1 MTTRWLLRA
10 NWILWLTLALPLKV
24 SASEPERRLT
34 YEQDVRPIL
43 KAHCFQC
50 HGEEEKPKGELD
62 LRLVHLMKQGGAS
75 GESLVPGNHEES
87 FLWQRIDDDEM
98 PPLDKKLP
106 AKDKEIIAAWIDQG
120 AVTARPEPASLAPGI
135 EPSDEEKAFWSFQP
149 IRRPNPPRVQVQNES
164 LVRVPIDAFLL
175 EKLEKSDLR
184 FAPEADRRTLIRRV
198 TFALTGL
205 PPTLAEVD
213 QFLADEDA
221 NAYERLVDRLLA
233 SPRYGERWARHW
245 LDVAGYADSDGYSPK
260 DSERKYAYKYRD
272 YLVRSLNLDRPWDE
286 LIREQLA
293 GDEML
298 TPPYQGLASEELDKL
313 VATGFLRMAPDGSS
327 DPAAEQSLARNDTI
341 AETIKIV
348 STSLLGL
355 TVGCAQ
361 CHAHRYDPIPADD
374 YYRFRALFEPAYN
387 PKSWR
392 APAARLVSLWTADD
406 RALAE
411 KVDTEVKAIERER
424 AKAVE
429 ALVQK
434 VLDQELAEAP
444 EELRGKL
451 REARD
456 TRPAKRTAEQTQWLK
471 TYPRLNVTPGN
482 VTLYDPRAFTA
493 ITKDFAARVAKA
505 REKRPPED
513 FVHALTEVPG
523 QVPTTHL
530 FFRGDIQ
537 QPRQAVQP
545 GEFKVLTASTG
556 TPDIPIDDPDLPTT
570 GRRLAYARHLTS
582 GKHPLV
588 ARVLVNRI
596 WLHHFGRGIVNTPG
610 DFGMLGDRPSHPE
623 LLDWLADEFMS
634 QGWSLK
640 KLHRLILTSTAYR
653 QSSRRDPKLEAVD
666 PDDRLLGRMPV
677 RRLEAEAVRD
687 AILAASGRLTPT
699 MYGPPVPVAVD
710 EAGQVIVGND
720 NRDGA
725 GRPVSKRVSLGDDEW
740 RRSLYIQVRRS
751 LPLGLLETFDAP
763 PMTPNCERRTSS
775 TVAPQSLMMMNNEFV
790 VQQAG
795 VFATRVAREAGDDPR
810 AQIQLAWRLALALEP
825 EAEQVESA
833 VRFLASQAED
843 FAESGKDKAKSKDKG
858 KAAQQASPKDNPAQ
872 QALATFCQALF
883 SSNAFLYVD

>member
-1 MTTRWLLRA
+1 MTTRWLLHA
-10 NWILWLTLALPLKV
+10 SGFLLLTLNLQL

-34 YEQDVRPIL
+34 YEQDIRPIL

-50 HGEEEKPKGELD
+50 HGEEEKPEGKLD
-62 LRLVHLMKQGGAS
+62 LRLVRLMKQGGVS
-75 GESLVPGNHEES
+75 GESLIPGNHQDS
-87 FLWQRIDDDEM
+87 FLWQRIDDEEM

-106 AKDKEIIAAWIDQG
+106 AKDKELIAAWIDQG
-120 AVTARPEPASLAPGI
+120 AVTARPEPESLAPGV

-149 IRRPNPPRVQVQNES
+149 IRRQDPPRVQNEA

-175 EKLEKSDLR
+175 EKLEKENLGFS
-184 FAPEADRRTLIRRV
+184 PEADRRTLIRRV
-198 TFALTGL
+198 SFTLTGL
-205 PPTLAEVD
+205 PPTPTEVD
-213 QFLADEDA
+213 QFLADNDA

-260 DSERKYAYKYRD
+260 DAERKYAYKYRD
-272 YLVRSLNLDRPWDE
+272 YLIRSLNLDRPWDE

-298 TPPYQGLASEELDKL
+298 TPPYQDLAPEALDKL

-327 DPAAEQSLARNDTI
+327 DPAAEQALARNDTI

-348 STSLLGL
+348 STSMLGL
-355 TVGCAQ
+355 TIGCAQ

-387 PKSWR
+387 PKNWR
-392 APAARLVSLWTADD
+392 SPTARLISLWTADERS
-406 RALAE
+406 RAAS
-411 KVDTEVKAIERER
+411 VDAEVKAIDLER
-424 AKAVE
+424 AKAVA
-429 ALVQK
+429 ALVKK
-434 VLDQELAEAP
+434 VFEQELAEAP

-451 REARD
+451 REACD
-456 TRPAKRTAEQTQWLK
+456 TPKSQRSAEQKQWLK
-471 TYPRLNVTPGN
+471 TYPRLNVLPGN
-482 VTLYDPRAFTA
+482 VSLYDAKAFNA
-493 ITKDFAARVAKA
+493 LTKDFAAKVAKA
-505 REKRPPED
+505 REKRPSED

-523 QVPTTHL
+523 QVPTTNL

-537 QPRQAVQP
+537 QPRQAVLP
-545 GEFKVLTASTG
+545 GELKVLTASSEAS
-556 TPDIPIDDPDLPTT
+556 DIPVDDPALPTT

-588 ARVLVNRI
+588 ARVLVNRV

-610 DFGMLGDRPSHPE
+610 DFGMLGERPSHPA

-653 QSSRRDPKLEAVD
+653 QSSRRDPKLESVD

-687 AILAASGRLTPT
+687 AMLAASGRLTPT
-699 MYGPPVPVAVD
+699 MYGPPVPVAID
-710 EAGQVIVGND
+710 EAGQVIVGLD

-725 GRPVSKRVSLGDDEW
+725 GRPVSKRASIGNEEW

-763 PMTPNCERRTSS
+763 PMAPNCEQRASS
-775 TVAPQSLMMMNNEFV
+775 TVAPQSLMMMNNDFV
-790 VQQAG
+790 VQQAET
-795 VFATRVAREAGDDPR
+795 FATRVALEAGDDPK
-810 AQIQLAWRLALALEP
+810 AQVQLAWRLALALDPDP
-825 EAEQVESA
+825 EAVESA
-833 VRFLASQAED
+833 VRFLASQQED
-843 FAESGKDKAKSKDKG
+843 FAATREAKPASKS
-858 KAAQQASPKDNPAQ
+858 SPKVNPAH

-883 SSNAFLYVD
+883 GSNAFLYVD

>member
-1 MTTRWLLRA
+1 MKIRRLLLCISCC
-10 NWILWLTLALPLKV
+10 WILWATPNVRA
-24 SASEPERRLT
+24 AEPERQLT

-50 HGEEEKPKGELD
+50 HGEEEKPKGKLD
-62 LRLVHLMKQGGAS
+62 LRLVRWMKQGGVS

-87 FLWQRIDDDEM
+87 FLWQRIEDEEM
-98 PPLDKKLP
+98 PPDDKKLS
-106 AKDKEIIAAWIDQG
+106 AKDKAVIATWIDQG
-120 AVTARPEPASLAPGI
+120 AVTARAEPASLAPGV
-135 EPSDEEKAFWSFQP
+135 EPTDEEKAFWSFQP
-149 IRRPNPPRVQVQNES
+149 IRRTDPPRVQRDHEA
-164 LVRVPIDAFLL
+164 LVRTPIDAFLL
-175 EKLEKSDLR
+175 EKLEQKDLG
-184 FAPEADRRTLIRRV
+184 FAPEADKRSLIRRLSFTV
-198 TFALTGL
+198 TGL
-205 PPTLAEVD
+205 PPTPAEVE
-213 QFLADEDA
+213 QFLADEA
-221 NAYERLVDRLLA
+221 PNAYDRLVDRLLA

-260 DSERKYAYKYRD
+260 DAERKYAYKYRD
-272 YLVRSLNLDRPWDE
+272 YLIRALNLDRPWDE

-298 TPPYQGLASEELDKL
+298 SPPYQDLAPEALDKL
-313 VATGFLRMAPDGSS
+313 VATGFLRMAPDGTS
-327 DPAAEQSLARNDTI
+327 DPANEPLLARNDTI

-392 APAARLVSLWTADD
+392 LPSGRLISLWTAAD
-406 RALAE
+406 RAQAE

-424 AKAVE
+424 AKEVE

-434 VLDQELAEAP
+434 VFDQELAEAP
-444 EELRGKL
+444 AELREKL
-451 REARD
+451 RSTRD
-456 TRPAKRTAEQTQWLK
+456 TPPAKRTAEQKQWFK
-471 TYPRLNVTPGN
+471 TYPRLNVAPGN
-482 VTLYDPRAFTA
+482 VSLYDAKAFNA
-493 ITKDFAARVAKA
+493 ITKEFTGRVAKA
-505 REKRPPED
+505 REKRPAED
-513 FVHALTEVPG
+513 FVHALTEGPG
-523 QVPTTHL
+523 PIPTTHL

-537 QPRQAVQP
+537 QPRQAVEP
-545 GEFKVLTASTG
+545 GEFKVLTSESD
-556 TPDIPIDDPDLPTT
+556 PPSIPSDDPTIPTS
-570 GRRLAYARHLTS
+570 GRRLAYARHLTN

-588 ARVLVNRI
+588 ARVLVNRV
-596 WLHHFGRGIVNTPG
+596 WMHHFGRGIVNTPG
-610 DFGMLGDRPSHPE
+610 DFGMLGERPSHPA

-640 KLHRLILTSTAYR
+640 ALHRLILTSTAFR
-653 QSSRRDPKLEAVD
+653 QSSLRAPKLEAID

-699 MYGPPVPVAVD
+699 MYGPPIPVAVD

-725 GRPVSKRVSLGDDEW
+725 GRPVSKRVSLGNEEW

-751 LPLGLLETFDAP
+751 LPLGLMETFDAP
-763 PMTPNCERRTSS
+763 PMTPNCERRTTS
-775 TVAPQSLMMMNNEFV
+775 TVAPQSLMMMNNDFV
-790 VQQAG
+790 VQQSEI
-795 VFATRVAREAGDDPR
+795 FAARVALEAGRDPK
-810 AQIQLAWRLALALEP
+810 AQIQVAWRLALGLEP
-825 EAEQVESA
+825 STVEVESA
-833 VRFLASQAED
+833 LQFLTSQQADLSASANATPAGGAQ
-843 FAESGKDKAKSKDKG
+843 AKSKA
-858 KAAQQASPKDNPAQ
+858 KAKADPAQ
-872 QALATFCQALF
+872 LALATFCQALF